1 MQTRHTIKKEASK
14 TMRASET
21 DNVCVRVRQHGL
33 KQKAVSARFAASAAA
48 KGNLQ
53 RKLFKYFGFCSN
65 LKKAREG
72 GRILK
77 RRGGRVEEGGEG
89 GGGVEQVKL
98 CVVCD
103 DERQQSERA
112 LFKCSELLHNP
123 RTSGGSAA
131 ATHILHMLW
140 QREGEAKREA
150 ERHADKQP

>member
-77 RRGGRVEEGGEG
+77 RRGGRAGKKNG

-103 DERQQSERA
+103 DERQQSGRA

-123 RTSGGSAA
+123 RTGGGSAA

-140 QREGEAKREA
+140 QREGEEERGRETC
-150 ERHADKQP
+150 R

>member
-21 DNVCVRVRQHGL
+21 DNVCVRVRQHAL

-65 LKKAREG
+65 LKKATEG
-72 GRILK
+72 
-77 RRGGRVEEGGEG
+77 EEDPEEKGKKSGVGKKGE

-103 DERQQSERA
+103 DERQQSGRA

-123 RTSGGSAA
+123 RTGGGSAA

-140 QREGEAKREA
+140 QREGEE
-150 ERHADKQP
+150 ERGTETCR

>member
-1 MQTRHTIKKEASK
+1 MQTRHTIKEASK

-21 DNVCVRVRQHGL
+21 DNVCVRVREHGL
-33 KQKAVSARFAASAAA
+33 KQKAVSARFAATAAA

-53 RKLFKYFGFCSN
+53 RKLFKYFGFWSN
-65 LKKAREG
+65 LKKATEG
-72 GRILK
+72 GRNSS
-77 RRGGRVEEGGEG
+77 RREGEEEWRRR
-89 GGGVEQVKL
+89 GVEQVKL

-103 DERQQSERA
+103 DERQQSGRA

-123 RTSGGSAA
+123 RTGGGSAA

-140 QREGEAKREA
+140 HRQKGRERGRARV